1 MKKLVKKHFYQTY
14 VHPHPYPLPQW
25 ESYVMLMHANIP
37 SKFSGENTVCNNEA
51 VVAVINSRSCKDGD
65 MLYLLRSLFFLEA
78 KFQFSLVA
86 AHISWNLNTLAD
98 ALSWNN
104 LPFFLQLSSKEV
116 SGSTSLPSPLL
127 ELLAIQRPDWTS
139 AAWREKFKDIL
150 NLV

>member
-1 MKKLVKKHFYQTY
+1 
-14 VHPHPYPLPQW
+14 
-25 ESYVMLMHANIP
+25 
-37 SKFSGENTVCNNEA
+37 
-51 VVAVINSRSCKDGD
+51 
-65 MLYLLRSLFFLEA
+65 MLYLLRSLFLEA
-78 KFQFSLVA
+78 EFQFSLVA

-116 SGSTSLPSPLL
+116 SGSTSLPLPLL
-127 ELLAIQRPDWTS
+127 ELLSIQRPYWTS